1 VNTGYLW
8 NAALRAH
15 LTVRNYGFSVDGTLY
30 GTTALAIP
38 RVARPV
44 LDQHHVAYAADV
56 ELAPFTDPFFRGFD
70 NSLPDYWRYKEWAR
84 DFDARYA
91 DAHHAGRSVGV
102 LPSLTLVRFMHDHTG
117 NYAVAIDGV
126 NTPDL
131 EVADNDYAVG
141 LLVSEDR
148 QQPLRQQHADLCD

>member
-38 RVARPV
+38 V
-44 LDQHHVAYAADV
+44 LRDPFSTNTTVAYAADV
-56 ELAPFTDPFFRGFD
+56 ELAPVHRPVLPRFD

-141 LLVSEDR
+141 LLVQKIANSPTPTTR
-148 QQPLRQQHADLCD
+148 